1 MLKFASLLVLS
12 AGLSLA
18 GTIIF
23 TLDQDGCS
31 GTCGTPPFATVTL
44 TDNGTGTAAYV
55 SVTETL
61 DANEWFAGGGAGD
74 ALEFNV
80 VGPIL
85 ITGYTAGFTL
95 GPAPDSASTFGPFLE
110 SVTCSSCTGG
120 QSTNPAGPLSFNVG
134 STTGVT
140 TASFIGNNYH
150 NGDYFF
156 ASDIVGNNGKTG
168 NVGALGGGGTI
179 TGDTTPE
186 PLSMFLMGAGLLGI
200 GVVRKFRRA

>member
-12 AGLSLA
+12 AGFSLA
-18 GTIIF
+18 STVF
-23 TLDQDGCS
+23 TLDQNGCTP
-31 GTCGTPPFATVTL
+31 GCGTPPFATVTL
-44 TDNGTGTAAYV
+44 TDNGTGASAYV

-61 DANEWFAGGGAGD
+61 LATNERFAGGGAGD

-80 VGPIL
+80 VGPIS
-85 ITGYTAGFTL
+85 ITALTAGFAI

-110 SVTCSSCTGG
+110 SVTCSTCTGG
-120 QSTNPAGPLSFNVG
+120 QSTNPAGPLSFNVS
-134 STTGVT
+134 STAGVT
-140 TASFIGNNYH
+140 TASFVGNNYH

-168 NVGALGGGGTI
+168 NVAALGGGTI
-179 TGDTTPE
+179 TGGSVPE

-200 GVVRKFRRA
+200 GVLRKFRRA